1 MKNKMLVIFACML
14 LIAIVVLPVEGII
27 NKNEVITY
35 EHDVGVTGIISP
47 TGGTLQ
53 IQEVEVAVKNYGN
66 NSEND
71 VPVNVVIEKDG
82 GTVEYDETVLVDI
95 GYGATVNVL
104 FPDWMPSGN
113 GSYTVTACTQL
124 TGDED
129 PSNDCMS
136 AEIIIGFKDEL
147 EMYIAGGFGV
157 NIYITNL
164 GAEPF
169 NRPYRITISINATI
183 MLLGKNLSRLIPVP
197 IQVGETVKLNSGL
210 VFGLGTALLVD
221 YRDRDD
227 DGLADAVD
235 LTDAFIFGP
244 FVLMK
249 KFILPPIT

>member
-136 AEIIIGFKDEL
+136 AEIIIGFKDEI
-147 EMYIAGGFGV
+147 EMYITGGLGATV
-157 NIYITNL
+157 IITNNGTETL
-164 GAEPF
+164 TNLNWSFSIVKSLF
-169 NRPYRITISINATI
+169 NMGIEISGTNETGTITS
-183 MLLGKNLSRLIPVP
+183 
-197 IQVGETVKLNSGL
+197 
-210 VFGLGTALLVD
+210 
-221 YRDRDD
+221 
-227 DGLADAVD
+227 
-235 LTDAFIFGP
+235 
-244 FVLMK
+244 
-249 KFILPPIT
+249 LPPGASEKLKFMPNAVGIFKYCITLIDIPDCISYNDMAQLFIVLIDIPDCFFIE